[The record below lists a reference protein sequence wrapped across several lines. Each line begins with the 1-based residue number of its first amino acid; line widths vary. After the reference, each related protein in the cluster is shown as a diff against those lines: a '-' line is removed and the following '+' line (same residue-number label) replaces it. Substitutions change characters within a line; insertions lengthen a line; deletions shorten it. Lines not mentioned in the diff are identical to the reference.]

1 MQPLAC
7 SVCRICVV
15 EKPRQTISPKRLVH
29 LIVKSFL
36 GKKTVERRWRST
48 SNVQQCQGKKPRRWP
63 EQPAFVSPSLPNDC
77 AVLGTRASLLKPRRF
92 CFASFVHFV
101 ATYIR
106 KTATVRY
113 PLPAQFY
120 LSSAGVPPGFRWKGP
135 TSPASISRI
144 LFRQTAVDSRVE
156 VIGTVVCWFECIF
169 ECPEAKHLRTLAS
182 YHYAWFVYIIPHA
195 VLATPTC
202 LEIFLHETNFVSEW
216 LCRYCKVAFRHPDWQ
231 LFFNVLA
238 SHV

>member
-15 EKPRQTISPKRLVH
+15 EKPRLPRQTISPKRLAH
-29 LIVKSFL
+29 LIVKIFL
-36 GKKTVERRWRST
+36 GKRRSNGDRLRMF
-48 SNVQQCQGKKPRRWP
+48 SNVKAKNQRGGPK
-63 EQPAFVSPSLPNDC
+63 PAFVD

-106 KTATVRY
+106 KTAAVRY

-120 LSSAGVPPGFRWKGP
+120 LPSAGVPPGFRWKGP

-169 ECPEAKHLRTLAS
+169 ECLEAAKLNISELWPRITTHDLFTSFRTQ
-182 YHYAWFVYIIPHA
+182 F
-195 VLATPTC
+195 
-202 LEIFLHETNFVSEW
+202 
-216 LCRYCKVAFRHPDWQ
+216 
-231 LFFNVLA
+231 
-238 SHV
+238 